1 MQWRWQEEGKV
12 KMWHNRRF
20 QMKRWFLIG
29 MLSVLCLGGFWTTHG
44 MAEESIPARK
54 DIEPEWY
61 FPEWLGA
68 SPYAPVFRV
77 LDTVNK
83 YGAAMPKR
91 PKRSP

>member
-1 MQWRWQEEGKV
+1 
-12 KMWHNRRF
+12 
-20 QMKRWFLIG
+20 
-29 MLSVLCLGGFWTTHG
+29 

-54 DIEPEWY
+54 DIDPEWY
-61 FPEWLGA
+61 FPEWLGT
-68 SPYAPVFRV
+68 SPYSPVFRV